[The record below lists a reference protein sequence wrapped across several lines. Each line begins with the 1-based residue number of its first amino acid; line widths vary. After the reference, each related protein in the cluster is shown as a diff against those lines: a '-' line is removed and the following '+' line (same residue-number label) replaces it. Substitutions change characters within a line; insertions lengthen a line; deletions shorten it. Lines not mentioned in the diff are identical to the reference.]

1 MALQVIKDVRRI
13 EATNE
18 INSVSIQY
26 TATKGKDDAGYRVNA
41 RLSSEDSVIGNITV
55 EPDGRFYVSMD
66 ATNSLTEEQKSGI
79 VTTVLNDS
87 KTLSDPDT
95 IEG

>member
-18 INSVSIQY
+18 SNSVAIQY

-41 RLSSEDSVIGNITV
+41 RLTSEDSVIGNISV
-55 EPDGRFYVSMD
+55 EPDGRFYVSLD
-66 ATNSLTEEQKSGI
+66 STNSLTEEQKSGI

>member
-18 INSVSIQY
+18 SNSVSTKY

-41 RLSSEDSVIGNITV
+41 SLSMGDSLIGNVSV
-55 EPDGRFYVSMD
+55 EPDGRFYVSLD
-66 ATNSLTEEQKSGI
+66 STNSLTEEQKSGV
-79 VTTVLNDS
+79 VTTVLNDAKS
-87 KTLSDPDT
+87 LSDPDT
-95 IEG
+95 IGA

>member
-41 RLSSEDSVIGNITV
+41 RLSSEDSVIGNISV

>member
-13 EATNE
+13 E
-18 INSVSIQY
+18 
-26 TATKGKDDAGYRVNA
+26 
-41 RLSSEDSVIGNITV
+41 
-55 EPDGRFYVSMD
+55 

-87 KTLSDPDT
+87 KTLSDPDS